1 MDSLLVLLWIRS
13 LNYAAGEGPPL
24 WWLLHELETYARDY
38 RPRARA

>member
-1 MDSLLVLLWIRS
+1 LDPLLVLLWIRS

-24 WWLLHELETYARDY
+24 RWLLHEIEAYARGY